1 MGDEEELKRA
11 KRSAL
16 RMLAFQARSNQEMEG
31 KLSQKGFSVSV
42 TKKVLAYL
50 IKYGYLNDNLFAEQ
64 LALGLFEN
72 KNWGFI
78 RIRNTLK
85 NRGVLPE
92 LVDKTISQLRE
103 NHSEEETALR
113 ILNRRFSH
121 INLREASLK
130 EKKRIIQFFQ
140 QRGFSWETI
149 TKVLMI

>member
-11 KRSAL
+11 KKSAL
-16 RMLAFQARSNQEMEG
+16 RMLAFRARSKQEMRE
-31 KLSQKGFSVSV
+31 KLSQKGFSASV

-50 IKYGYLNDNLFAEQ
+50 IEYGYVNDNLFAQQ

-92 LVDKTISQLRE
+92 LVDKTIFQLKK

-113 ILNRRFSH
+113 ILKRRFSH
-121 INLREASLK
+121 INLQEASLK